1 MQNRPFGRRWY
12 LGKSTSEAGTRIR
25 TSKFTNCCMHSQR
38 QVRTRLNG
46 VASLPSPSRPEV
58 MELTQRVVEMAMKV
72 DQHTSPVSRPP
83 TRVSMVWSQPMWV
96 AGNRRNAWSRMT
108 AQIKRDFRRR
118 YDVGRR
124 MIARD
129 SVEDRLTGNNRDQ
142 TCLANDR
149 RP

>member
-1 MQNRPFGRRWY
+1 
-12 LGKSTSEAGTRIR
+12 
-25 TSKFTNCCMHSQR
+25 
-38 QVRTRLNG
+38 VRTKLKG

-58 MELTQRVVEMAMKV
+58 MELTQRAVEMAMKV

-83 TRVSMVWSQPMWV
+83 TRVSIVRSQPALV
-96 AGNRRNAWSRMT
+96 VGNRRNAWRRMT
-108 AQIKRDFRRR
+108 AQMKRDFRRR

-129 SVEDRLTGNNRDQ
+129 SVEDRSTGNKRDQ
-142 TCLANDR
+142 TCLAKDR